1 MQKLLIALFCFWGL
15 CSFGQIQCSLGVG
28 GKDDETIIEV
38 FQLNEEQQ
46 EKMKN
51 WSAEL
56 KIRNTLLKDKAK
68 FLLKRNEQSPPEVL
82 VQMSKEYKAI
92 LDSMKAN
99 SLMIDKRLLSI
110 FNSRQYDFYVELCQ
124 GIALRPIYLGGS
136 NNEK

>member
-1 MQKLLIALFCFWGL
+1 MRKVLPLFFFVFSMHIFSQKECP
-15 CSFGQIQCSLGVG
+15 LGVG
-28 GKDDETIIEV
+28 GKDDDTIIEV
-38 FQLNEEQQ
+38 FQLNEEQT
-46 EKMKN
+46 EKMRN

-68 FLLKRNEQSPPEVL
+68 HLLKRNEESPPDVL
-82 VQMSKEYKAI
+82 MKVSKEYKDI

-110 FNSRQYDFYVELCQ
+110 FNERQYGFYLELCS
-124 GIALRPIYLGGS
+124 GISLRPIFVNGP